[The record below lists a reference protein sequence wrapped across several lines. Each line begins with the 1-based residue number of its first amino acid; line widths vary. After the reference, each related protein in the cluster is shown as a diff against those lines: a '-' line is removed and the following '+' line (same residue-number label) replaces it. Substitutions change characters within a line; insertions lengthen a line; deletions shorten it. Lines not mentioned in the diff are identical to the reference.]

1 MTTYL
6 FSDEELSHLK
16 YIREN
21 SPLRIRY
28 EHIRYVFEYEN
39 FYFLLEVKL
48 AEKFNFSEES
58 FLNQYVMITQMK
70 FVDEKYVA
78 QEGSELLIEN
88 EKVLKIEITRTKL
101 YFSKH
106 SKISENYYNTESA
119 QINPIQNLPLNIE
132 IEKIV
137 LVDAG
142 IILTTENDHIFNFF
156 LNDNDDDF
164 TSNDFLYR
172 EGNFYEELGSKYQ
185 FIALS

>member
-1 MTTYL
+1 MTSYL

-16 YIREN
+16 FIREN
-21 SPLRIRY
+21 SPLRIWY
-28 EHIRYVFEYEN
+28 ELICYAFEYEN
-39 FYFLLEVKL
+39 FYFILEVKL

-78 QEGSELLIEN
+78 HEGSELLIEN
-88 EKVLKIEITRTKL
+88 EKVLKIEITRTKI

-106 SKISENYYNTESA
+106 SKISENYYNNESV
-119 QINPIQNLPLNIE
+119 QLNPIHNLPLNIE

-137 LVDAG
+137 LIDAG
-142 IILTTENDHIFNFF
+142 IILTIESGRIFNFF

-164 TSNDFLYR
+164 MSNDFLYR
-172 EGNFYEELGSKYQ
+172 EGNFYEELGTKYQ
-185 FIALS
+185 FIALN